1 MKNFFKKYSSLKW
14 KVMIVT
20 VLLSPASVFAAG
32 PPVASE
38 LSNPLAIVLLVVII
52 GLLLVIALLANIVI
66 GAAKLNLQRFI
77 SEKKKNNTVS
87 KILGVVLL
95 CCITGAA
102 FAADSPATT
111 TAATDTSIAGLSSTS
126 FYALLSVIF
135 LELIILITL
144 LFNLKKLLQSEKLA
158 ATIQGDE
165 VAPETAFSGWWEKVN
180 SFVPMKEEA
189 QIDLGHNYDGIRELD
204 NRLPPWWLY
213 GFYVCIIFAA
223 IYLYRYHV
231 AHSAPLSGEELKIE
245 LAKADADK
253 QEYLKK
259 AGNSVDENTVKLL
272 TDAKDLDAAKAIFTT
287 ICAACH
293 KPDGGGLV
301 GPNLTDDYW
310 LHGGGIKD
318 IFKTIK
324 YGWPEKGMQSWKD
337 NYTPLQIAQLASYV
351 KSLHGTKPA
360 IAKEPQGT
368 LYVEEKAG
376 ASDSTKAKTDSLKT
390 NADKKITGA
399 K

>member
-360 IAKEPQGT
+360 IANEPQGT

>member
-1 MKNFFKKYSSLKW
+1 
-14 KVMIVT
+14 MIVT

-66 GAAKLNLQRFI
+66 GAAKLNLQRFL

-87 KILGVVLL
+87 KMMGVVLL
-95 CCITGAA
+95 CCITGVA
-102 FAADSPATT
+102 FAADSPAATT
-111 TAATDTSIAGLSSTS
+111 TDSSIAGLSNTS

-158 ATIQGDE
+158 ASIQEEE
-165 VAPETAFSGWWEKVN
+165 VVPETVLSGWWEKVN

-310 LHGGGIKD
+310 IHGGSIKD

-351 KSLHGTKPA
+351 KSLRGTKPA

-390 NADKKITGA
+390 NADKKVTGA